1 MVVQSLLRR
10 EGQLR
15 FLVSSTR
22 ATPRGGSFEPM
33 NLTKII
39 ASLYI
44 KGYYFL
50 ILDGKAEVLSAEEV
64 GQLMGGN

>member
-1 MVVQSLLRR
+1 
-10 EGQLR
+10 
-15 FLVSSTR
+15 
-22 ATPRGGSFEPM
+22 M
-33 NLTKII
+33 NLTKIT

-50 ILDGKAEVLSAEEV
+50 IIDGKAEVVSAEEV